1 MQGHGFDSWLGEKI
15 NKIAYSQVLWKK
27 KKKQLHLECP
37 TEVGILKPNTIGL
50 RVAKQPV
57 QPISMGFKMESVPR
71 DKMKHPGLC
80 LKRWAGS
87 TDSPCAGSS

>member
-1 MQGHGFDSWLGEKI
+1 L
-15 NKIAYSQVLWKK
+15 Y
-27 KKKQLHLECP
+27 LECP
-37 TEVGILKPNTIGL
+37 TDVGILKPNTIGL

-80 LKRWAGS
+80 LKRWAGRR
-87 TDSPCAGSS
+87 TPHVLALVRSSAPLAFFA